1 MARPSNRVTML
12 NVPLLEERYGSS
24 LVFSMLMHSGLFL
37 LVAFGAYLLPP
48 RKPIV
53 IGTGLGGGLGGD
65 VYTVG
70 VTDQLSGGA
79 GMIKPSL
86 TPQPPALI
94 QEKPD
99 KQAPSPNAVPLPQTL
114 EPKKAAKNPAKLA
127 AAAKKDVVT
136 KQGNIIPTAPEKG
149 SGGQG
154 GKGGG
159 EGGGFGGGI
168 GVSIGA
174 GTGSNGFGDSWYAQA
189 VERRISSNWIRP
201 PLASRSRLF
210 TVFILPA
217 MGRFTTSSRLNHV
230 GTISW
235 MPTPCA
241 PSKPPIRW
249 HHLLRS
255 SRAGPFSS
263 LQILNIHPVR
273 SHPGC
278 KESNVCETILPA
290 VSPHSHVHATND
302 IPHSISSS
310 YHSPA
315 GWRGDY
321 TCGGGCS
328 ASLSG

>member
-12 NVPLLEERYGSS
+12 NVPLLEERYGRS
-24 LVFSMLMHSGLFL
+24 LLFSMLMHSGLFL
-37 LVAFGAYLLPP
+37 LVVFGAYLLPP

-79 GMIKPSL
+79 GMTKPSL

-99 KQAPSPNAVPLPQTL
+99 KEAPSPSAVPLPQTL

-127 AAAKKDVVT
+127 AAAKKDAVT
-136 KQGNIIPTAPEKG
+136 KQSNIIPTAPEKG

-174 GTGSNGFGDSWYAQA
+174 GTGSKGFGDSWYAQA

-201 PLASRSRLF
+201 P
-210 TVFILPA
+210 
-217 MGRFTTSSRLNHV
+217 V
-230 GTISW
+230 G
-235 MPTPCA
+235 
-241 PSKPPIRW
+241 
-249 HHLLRS
+249 
-255 SRAGPFSS
+255 
-263 LQILNIHPVR
+263 LQIEIIYSFYIAGNGQIYDVKQIK
-273 SHPGC
+273 SCG
-278 KESNVCETILPA
+278 
-290 VSPHSHVHATND
+290 ND
-302 IPHSISSS
+302 ILDANALRAIQASNPLAPPPPEFQGRPIQFFADFK
-310 YHSPA
+310 YPPSP
-315 GWRGDY
+315 
-321 TCGGGCS
+321 
-328 ASLSG
+328 